1 MASYKY
7 FRNLAG
13 SIKDL
18 AKDSLSNKIPAIA
31 EFKEVNDSVISMAN
45 LKSMVNVKKLF
56 RDTKNRMGDNS
67 LIKDVKTSLKDAFK
81 QIKSGKIYDK
91 DKAKSSSFDDFGDE
105 DDFGGFD
112 INEDDEYGDD
122 IDDEDFGDDSDSK
135 KTKIKTPKSSYVD
148 KRSLYKFNFNNSFDK
163 SGHELNYNL
172 TKAEIANDN
181 KNTLLTIS
189 FMRRMH
195 EENRTYLQPI
205 MANIK
210 VMADFT
216 NKYSE
221 ILNSQSEFY
230 EKSLQFQEDLVALT
244 REHLDIYKT
253 KEKEEDFN
261 ESQMDKSFSGTA
273 LDLKA
278 YKKAIGKNITNLI
291 DDYTFGM
298 GSLLGDEMG
307 RSMFKS
313 SLSNPVAKMLGMG
326 FKLAIPLS
334 FMRLFDATAKNIG
347 SFSKNLM
354 RRLYSMRSED
364 GISGFLGR
372 IFGLKEKKD
381 TSVNIRDYEKGQV
394 AFDGKTRMAIV
405 NVIPN
410 LLGKI
415 YAAIKSLKTGTE
427 EEHSI
432 AVDYDYGG
440 IIRSTKAIK
449 EEVKNKTRFKEKEG
463 SAALL
468 QVIDNLTKTDN
479 LKGMDRKIYEQT
491 KEGLANAISN
501 IFREQGLVN
510 LEELRKRDI
519 KSATKYVEGN
529 ISSDSK
535 KYVNRRMLIGMINQ
549 LKSMPGGINDAA
561 WVRLQNELNNNLG
574 ENLYN
579 DMDVTDVDSIEAQV
593 ERLKVAKDLDMG
605 NNLIRDNEK
614 GSIEARIKE
623 KMKNASNLVEKKKY
637 KMALDIIKDQYDSKY
652 NVIDR
657 TKLKNK
663 ATSNRNKGGNEL
675 IDILSELDYSVTDR
689 TSDKKDLLR
698 ARLGKDAQ
706 RFDAKQIHEMQ
717 EALLNP
723 EDKNEDGMFSK
734 MFSGIRNILTKPFNT
749 LGKGFRKVDKLM
761 YRVIFGSSDKI
772 EGKITDEESKELKE
786 LDPKSL
792 SEKGIG
798 LISAPFILIREGFTK
813 IKNVLSEK
821 VIKPLS
827 NILKEKLNNAFEKIK
842 LFAIGKKN
850 EKGLREGGIL
860 SEFLNF
866 SSRMA
871 GISREQL
878 KSKFNKLYDTIST
891 NVKNIFSKGKNFV
904 KEKFNQMNERL
915 FGSEKY
921 SEFKSKLKENM
932 PKLKLAAGIGLVGS
946 FFLPGGMIF
955 STLLGSAYAFR
966 DRLTSLKNVLFG
978 KEKVSKFKD
987 QFISKFKSG
996 FSKLSGVLG
1005 KYKVGYASTGM
1016 ALGMLGSMFLPVGP
1030 LMGGLIGAVSMLS
1043 SSANSLRETLFGNKP
1058 INNQTAKIKDTI
1070 HKSYRNTVSRILPDA
1085 LAFAGIYK
1093 LASLSGLLPLP
1104 GGYIASILMG
1114 TAVSLA
1120 KNSSTFREA
1129 LFGKIDSQGN
1139 KKGGIISAKY
1149 LNILRRNGVSLGLTG
1164 IATKL
1169 GFSTFGLYGGL
1180 VAGGLSLLATNTDT
1194 FNKFIFGT
1202 KGEKGK
1208 LGLLKRIAYN
1218 IEASVIIP
1226 FRKFFRKQFGKVGY
1240 ALNRHIFIPFKRFGR
1255 ALWTSTKTI
1264 FSNIGFFLMDAMN
1277 KKWITPVG
1285 DFFKKKLLS
1294 RMTSLIGKLF
1304 NSATSLFSGLAKGIG
1319 GMFNFASR
1327 RMEKFSELGARGKY
1341 ASEVH
1346 ENQLTNKLERANA
1359 DIRHDRYLSEMTEDD
1374 LKDQSRLKFLRGKL
1388 DKDYEYRMQAREAR
1402 NAYAKEYNATSSK
1415 EQKIKDKIAAFKAV
1429 NKSRHGGVS
1438 LEANKKLQSMYAE
1451 LEEATKAKRDE
1462 VNKKYADI
1470 LRNDNEEANIPIELR
1485 DITEEQLG
1493 VTKEIN
1499 EAVTNLN
1506 KKATTP
1512 GSIYTH
1518 DIRLE
1523 KLFTKLYAKL
1533 TGSPIKEEE
1542 NNNDAIDVEA
1552 TSINNE
1558 NNVKTKKISRRSQ
1571 IKAKRKLLIEQ
1582 EKIQR
1587 EKLEVDKINLQNA
1600 LNNIDEEEE
1609 KSRKAGVL
1617 RGKLLKLVGKGG
1629 LAAGIYTLASGSSFP
1644 VMASYIAGG
1653 MLIHNTFGIR
1663 DMLVNTLIGS
1673 KDKEGKRSGG
1683 LLKKILSTK
1692 FMKNTALLGSIY
1704 KGYSYGGLTG
1714 ALVGGA
1720 LTGIMLNMDKV
1731 KNYLFGDGKEN
1742 KGLFSRVGDSLLGT
1756 KNEDGTRQDNGFLNS
1771 MVGRLTKSGLTG
1783 VGTYYMLTKG
1793 MATGGL
1799 TGLAG
1804 GALAAAAMYNAGRI
1818 KTFLFGDK
1826 KKKGLLGNM
1835 ADYILKPLKLL
1846 GRDFKTY
1853 LWIQFKWIGKG
1864 IRSALTGALTGIK
1877 GFFSVIGKKIPQG
1890 FKDWLTKKRGGKGFK
1905 AAKKFGSLAGKFVKG
1920 MANIGG
1926 GILKLRNK
1934 MVESG
1939 RKRAEEL
1946 GLTEEYDERIA
1957 KSQAIFDGE
1966 YDENSIAKQE
1976 LEITSNID
1984 KNVSMLA
1991 AQGIKNGINVNV
2003 VKDETNNEDENK
2015 DIDREPNPLNTEAFK
2030 NALSDGK
2037 IGKSAAD
2044 IQAQQEASRTNDQ
2057 LERIAQSTEATAEG
2071 VEGAIG
2077 DKEKKKPGLFSS
2089 ILESISGIFGGA
2101 GAAAGNFLKSLANP
2115 GNLVGLAGKLGLGM
2129 WALNDLKG
2137 IKDSIGNI
2145 WSDPEKTFGV
2155 KVGETLDSAITGGL
2169 DATWKGA
2176 FTAAMFGIG
2185 MPYSLAI
2192 GTGALLLRYVAIPA
2206 IKGLVNKVK
2215 SVWDNFWHPE
2225 LEENDYNNVEQQIG
2239 AEKAFQGTEGEATS
2253 PVLYGEMLHTYLKQ
2267 LEANNGDRQ
2276 LAGANALAI
2285 TFKARNEFNDH
2296 PELKEKARKAMDL
2309 IMMND
2314 FEGAENIMI
2323 GRVLSE
2329 AERDKTWNFLGI
2341 RKDSIKA
2348 AYKVNKENP
2357 SNIAT
2362 LLKSDNKYS
2371 TSSGIETWSKAV
2383 QSFDKQREEILQEL
2397 YKNNPDAERS
2407 HWWNWDKTQ
2416 DEITFEN
2423 TANETAAKRL
2433 GFESYEDYLNN
2444 KEKLKQ
2450 QNSEKMQ
2457 RERELRGRGG
2467 PRTDIP
2473 PKDSEA
2479 AKAQAAKSS
2488 PIIPI
2493 PGTGISVNSLMKW
2506 RKIKEHNY
2514 QMKFHYGI
2522 DMNARKGTPVYAL
2535 HDATIGTAGGVRGYG
2550 NTVTTDNDDNTSNLF
2565 AHLSKIAV
2573 QRGQKVKA
2581 GDLIGYTGNTGG
2593 NYGPHLH
2600 FELRNRRNVRPGNKD
2615 LSLYSDPLAAYGV
2628 EKLKNLY
2635 QSSTGNTAAN
2645 LNAASTGEEISG
2657 NDKDASISRNSTD
2670 SGSSGGMFG
2679 GLISNLKP
2687 GGFQEMVVNG
2697 IKSFVSSILGDN
2709 AANSFEAGANNSG
2722 GGDAGDNA
2730 INAAMTPEEIEQAK
2744 NNDITP
2750 YLNKLTFNMEKK
2762 KRLVQNVLPIAL
2774 ENYKKYGALPS
2785 IALGQSAVESG
2796 WGESKAATQANN
2808 IFGIKKGSTWKGPTI
2823 DLKEGAFRKYNNV
2836 GESVADYGSLMGS
2849 SLYKDMHSSG
2859 NYEEVMAKIA
2869 EKYNPA
2875 KAKEYTKQVN
2885 EIIKYNKFDVIDK
2898 MIKENNITMANKQ
2911 PDIEGSIN
2919 DKIKSEGSQPDEKTE
2934 SQIKRLESTISEQDR
2949 IIKQLQENNN
2959 TSATSNSF
2967 APGVG
2972 GDPENFDDSRI
2983 VKTLEGIAELLG
2995 QININTATFS
3005 NANFGN
3011 GGNITNN
3018 NLFSTGVGPSYRNN
3032 PLRTDA
3038 YKIASGLR

>member
-7 FRNLAG
+7 FKNLAG

-18 AKDSLSNKIPAIA
+18 AKDSLSNKIPVIE
-31 EFKEVNDSVISMAN
+31 EFKDVNDSVISMAN

-91 DKAKSSSFDDFGDE
+91 DKAKTSFDSFGDE
-105 DDFGGFD
+105 DDFGDFNVND
-112 INEDDEYGDD
+112 EDDFDNENL
-122 IDDEDFGDDSDSK
+122 DDEDFSEDGNKK
-135 KTKIKTPKSSYVD
+135 KTKIKTPRSSYVD
-148 KRSLYKFNFNNSFDK
+148 KRSLYKFNFNNSSDR

-205 MANIK
+205 MSNIK
-210 VMADFT
+210 VVADFT

-244 REHLDIYKT
+244 REHLDMYKA

-261 ESQMDKSFSGTA
+261 ESQMDKSFSGSA
-273 LDLKA
+273 LDLRA

-307 RSMFKS
+307 RSMVKS

-364 GISGFLGR
+364 GLSGFLGR
-372 IFGLKEKKD
+372 IFGLKEKKE
-381 TSVNIRDYEKGQV
+381 TSVNIRNYEKGQV
-394 AFDGKTRMAIV
+394 AFDGKARMAIV

-415 YAAIKSLKTGTE
+415 YAAIKSLRGGNE
-427 EEHSI
+427 EDHAI

-440 IIRSTKAIK
+440 IIRSTKAIR
-449 EEVKNKTRFKEKEG
+449 EEVKNKTRYKEREG
-463 SAALL
+463 TNALL
-468 QVIDNLTKTDN
+468 EVIDNLTKTDN
-479 LKGMDRKIYEQT
+479 IKGMDRKIYEQT

-501 IFREQGLVN
+501 IFRNEGLVN

-519 KSATKYVEGN
+519 KSATKYIERN
-529 ISSDSK
+529 MSSDSK
-535 KYVNRRMLIGMINQ
+535 QFVNRRMLIGMINQ

-574 ENLYN
+574 DTLYN
-579 DMDVTDVDSIEAQV
+579 DMDITDVDSIEAQV

-605 NNLIRDNEK
+605 NKLIRDDEK

-623 KMKNASNLVEKKKY
+623 KMKTASSIAEKKKY
-637 KMALDIIKDQYDSKY
+637 KMALDMIKNQYDTKY

-657 TKLKNK
+657 NKLRG
-663 ATSNRNKGGNEL
+663 AASSNRTRGG
-675 IDILSELDYSVTDR
+675 SELLDVLSDLDYAVSDR
-689 TSDKKDLLR
+689 TSDKKDLLK
-698 ARLGKDAQ
+698 ARLSKDAQ
-706 RFDAKQIHEMQ
+706 RFDAKQIHQMQ

-723 EDKNEDGMFSK
+723 EDKNENGMFSK
-734 MFSGIRNILTKPFNT
+734 MFSGIRNMLTKPFNT

-761 YRVIFGSSDKI
+761 YKVVFGSSDKI
-772 EGKITDEESKELKE
+772 EGKITDEDGKELKD
-786 LDPKSL
+786 LNPKSL

-798 LISAPFILIREGFTK
+798 LISAPFVLIREGFIK
-813 IKNVLSEK
+813 IKNLLSDK
-821 VIKPLS
+821 IIKPLS
-827 NILKEKLNNAFEKIK
+827 NMLKEKLHNAFEKIK
-842 LFAIGKKN
+842 LFTIGKKN

-866 SSRMA
+866 SAKMA
-871 GISREQL
+871 GISREQI
-878 KSKFNKLYDTIST
+878 KAKFNKLYETISS
-891 NVKNIFSKGKNFV
+891 NIKSLFSKGKNFV
-904 KEKFNQMNERL
+904 KEKFDKMNERL
-915 FGSEKY
+915 FGSDKY

-932 PKLKLAAGIGLVGS
+932 PKLKLAAGIGLIGS

-955 STLLGSAYAFR
+955 STLIGSAYAFR
-966 DRLTSLKNVLFG
+966 DRLSSLRNVLFG

-996 FSKLSGVLG
+996 FSKLSSTLG
-1005 KYKVGYASTGM
+1005 KYKVGYAGTGM
-1016 ALGMLGSMFLPVGP
+1016 ALGMLGSMFLPFGP

-1043 SSANSLRETLFGNKP
+1043 TSANNLRETLFGNKP
-1058 INNQTAKIKDTI
+1058 LNHQTAKIKDTI
-1070 HKSYRNTVSRILPDA
+1070 HKSYRNTVSKILPDA

-1114 TAVSLA
+1114 AAVSLA

-1139 KKGGIISAKY
+1139 KRGGIISAKY

-1164 IATKL
+1164 IAAKL

-1180 VAGGLSLLATNTDT
+1180 VAGGLSLLATNTNA

-1218 IEASVIIP
+1218 IEASIIIP
-1226 FRKFFRKQFGKVGY
+1226 FRKFFRKQFGKLGY
-1240 ALNRHIFIPFKRFGR
+1240 ALNRNIFIPFKRFGR
-1255 ALWTSTKTI
+1255 ALWTSTKTV
-1264 FSNIGFFLMDAMN
+1264 FTNIGFFLMDAMN

-1285 DFFKKKLLS
+1285 DFFKKNLLVKMAS
-1294 RMTSLIGKLF
+1294 MIGTLF
-1304 NSATSLFSGLAKGIG
+1304 NSATSLFSGLTKGIG

-1341 ASEVH
+1341 ASEVY
-1346 ENQLTNKLERANA
+1346 ENQFTNKLERANA

-1374 LKDQSRLKFLRGKL
+1374 LKDQSRLEFLRGKL

-1402 NAYAKEYNATSSK
+1402 NAYAREYNATSSK
-1415 EQKIKDKIAAFKAV
+1415 EQKIKDRIAAFKAA

-1438 LEANKKLQSMYAE
+1438 LEANKRLQDMYAE

-1462 VNKKYADI
+1462 VNRKYGDI
-1470 LRNDNEEANIPIELR
+1470 LKEDNEEANIPIELR
-1485 DITEEQLG
+1485 DITEEHLG
-1493 VTKEIN
+1493 VSKEIK
-1499 EAVTNLN
+1499 EDVHTLVD
-1506 KKATTP
+1506 KATTSH
-1512 GSIYTH
+1512 SIFTH
-1518 DIRLE
+1518 DVRLE
-1523 KLFTKLYAKL
+1523 ELFNKLYAKL
-1533 TGSPIKEEE
+1533 TGTPVEKTTEGEEE
-1542 NNNDAIDVEA
+1542 PEEIKAPKLKG
-1552 TSINNE
+1552 SR
-1558 NNVKTKKISRRSQ
+1558 KSRR
-1571 IKAKRKLLIEQ
+1571 KAERKLLIEQ
-1582 EKIQR
+1582 EIVQR
-1587 EKLEVDKINLQNA
+1587 QKLEVDKINLKSA
-1600 LNNIDEEEE
+1600 LANVEEEEE
-1609 KSRKAGVL
+1609 KSRKAGIL
-1617 RGKLLKLVGKGG
+1617 KGKLLKMIGKGG
-1629 LAAGIYTLASGSSFP
+1629 LAAGIYALASGSSFP

-1663 DMLVNTLIGS
+1663 SMMTNMLFGS

-1683 LLKKILSTK
+1683 LLKKVLSGK
-1692 FMKNTALLGSIY
+1692 FMKNTAILGSIY
-1704 KGYSYGGLTG
+1704 KGFSYGGVYG
-1714 ALVGGA
+1714 ALAGGA
-1720 LTGIMLNMDKV
+1720 ISGIIFNMDKV

-1742 KGLFSRVGDSLLGT
+1742 KGLFGRIGDSLLGT
-1756 KNEDGTRQDNGFLNS
+1756 KGKDGKREENGFIHS
-1771 MVGRLTKSGLTG
+1771 IWGRLTKAGLAGTG
-1783 VGTYYMLTKG
+1783 MYYMLTRG

-1799 TGLAG
+1799 AGLAG
-1804 GALAAAAMYNAGRI
+1804 GILAATAMYNSGRI
-1818 KTFLFGDK
+1818 KTFLFGDG
-1826 KKKGLLGNM
+1826 KKKGLIGNM
-1835 ADYILKPLKLL
+1835 ANYILKPLKLL

-1853 LWIQFKWIGKG
+1853 LWIQFKWISKNVKNFFGKV
-1864 IRSALTGALTGIK
+1864 ISATKNLLVGL
-1877 GFFSVIGKKIPQG
+1877 GKKIFSERVKG
-1890 FKDWLTKKRGGKGFK
+1890 WLSKKIGGKGFK

-1920 MANIGG
+1920 MTNIGG
-1926 GILKLRNK
+1926 GILRLRNK

-1957 KSQAIFDGE
+1957 KSQAI
-1966 YDENSIAKQE
+1966 YDEEFDESSIARQE
-1976 LEITSNID
+1976 LEVASNID
-1984 KNVSMLA
+1984 RNVELLT
-1991 AQGIKNGINVNV
+1991 AQGIKSGIKVQV
-2003 VKDETNNEDENK
+2003 IKETTSNNEDNNVDKQSTPIEGNTLGIGGADNK
-2015 DIDREPNPLNTEAFK
+2015 TGISATDIAAKEGANKIT
-2030 NALSDGK
+2030 NA
-2037 IGKSAAD
+2037 
-2044 IQAQQEASRTNDQ
+2044 
-2057 LERIAQSTEATAEG
+2057 LERIADNTEATAENISG
-2071 VEGAIG
+2071 ISG
-2077 DKEKKKPGLFSS
+2077 DKDKKKPGIFSS

-2115 GNLVGLAGKLGLGM
+2115 TGLVGLAGKLGLGM

-2137 IKDSIGNI
+2137 IKDSVSNI

-2192 GTGALLLRYVAIPA
+2192 GAGALLLRYVAIPA

-2253 PVLYGEMLHTYLKQ
+2253 PVLYGEMLSTYLKQ
-2267 LEANNGDRQ
+2267 LELNNGDRQ
-2276 LAGANALAI
+2276 LAGAKALAM
-2285 TFKARNEFNDH
+2285 TFNARNEFNDH

-2309 IMMND
+2309 ITMND

-2329 AERDKTWNFLGI
+2329 AERNKTWNFLGI

-2362 LLKSDNKYS
+2362 LLKSDNKYNV
-2371 TSSGIETWSKAV
+2371 SSGIETWSKAV

-2433 GFESYEDYLNN
+2433 GFENYEDYLNN
-2444 KEKLKQ
+2444 KEKLNQ

-2600 FELRNRRNVRPGNKD
+2600 FELRNKRGVRPGNKD

-2635 QSSTGNTAAN
+2635 QSSTGNVAAN

-2657 NDKDASISRNSTD
+2657 NDKDASITKNSAST
-2670 SGSSGGMFG
+2670 GSTADGGSTGSMFG
-2679 GLISNLKP
+2679 GMISNLKP
-2687 GGFQEMVVNG
+2687 GGFQEMIVNG

-2709 AANSFEAGANNSG
+2709 AANSFEAGAANSA

-2730 INAAMTPEEIEQAK
+2730 ITATMTQEEIEQAK
-2744 NNDITP
+2744 NNDISP
-2750 YLNKLTFNMEKK
+2750 YLNKLSLNMEKK

-2796 WGESKAATQANN
+2796 WGESKAALQANN
-2808 IFGIKKGSTWKGPTI
+2808 IYGIKKGSTWKGPTI
-2823 DLKEGAFRKYNNV
+2823 DLKEGAFRKYNNI

-2849 SLYKDMHSSG
+2849 SLYKNMHSLG
-2859 NYEEVMAKIA
+2859 NYEQVMNAIA

-2875 KAKEYTKQVN
+2875 EGKKYANQVN
-2885 EIIKYNKFDVIDK
+2885 EIIKYNKFNVIDK
-2898 MIKENNITMANKQ
+2898 MIKENDVLMANKQ
-2911 PDIEGSIN
+2911 PDVEGSIN
-2919 DKIKSEGSQPDEKTE
+2919 DKIKSEGSQPDNQTQNQIKKLEDTINE
-2934 SQIKRLESTISEQDR
+2934 QDRTIKRL
-2949 IIKQLQENNN
+2949 QEDDNR
-2959 TSATSNSF
+2959 SATSNSF
-2967 APGVG
+2967 AGGTG
-2972 GDPENFDDSRI
+2972 GDPEAFDDSRI

-2995 QININTATFS
+2995 QISINTSTFS

-3011 GGNITNN
+3011 GGNIHNT
-3018 NLFSTGVGPSYRNN
+3018 NLFSTGVSPSYRNN